1 MTTALEPVPFLIV
14 DDLPENLLALEALL
28 RREGL
33 VVLKAKSG
41 TEALEVLL
49 KHDVALALVDVQMP
63 GMDGFELAEL
73 MRGMERTRRVPII
86 FLTAGNADRQRRFR
100 GYEAGAVDFLH
111 KPIEPDVLRSKTD
124 VFFELYRQRQ
134 EVATQRDEL
143 RTAADEISRLLQES
157 RQYAAEL
164 KEADRRKDE
173 FLAMLAHELRNPLAP
188 VRNAVEI
195 LRLSG
200 PVSEAIESAR
210 EILSRQVAHM
220 ARLIDDLLDVA
231 RIARGK
237 VRLRT
242 ERCDLAELVRQT
254 SEDYRPTLVSIG
266 VTFKIDVPTKPMP
279 MMADPTRVAQVIGN
293 LLHNAGKFTPRGGF
307 VAVEVEEETAA
318 QEGTQEEGPVRMGVV
333 RVRDSGTGLDE
344 AVMAHL
350 FEPFSQADQPI
361 DRQNGGLGLGLA
373 LVKGLLELHGGSVSA
388 ESPGANQGSTFTMRI
403 PLLPVE
409 TKADASRSASGAK
422 GTADGLRILIV
433 EDNADAAK
441 SLQMLLKFLGHTVE
455 TAPDGTTGLEATRSF
470 QPTVVI
476 SDLGLPGA
484 LDGYA
489 LAQTIRA
496 DSDLRGVHLIAMSG
510 YGAEEDRQR
519 TKAAGFDQHLVKP
532 VDIGRLKDALSR
544 IGL

>member
-1 MTTALEPVPFLIV
+1 MSNTTLEPVHFLIV
-14 DDLPENLLALEALL
+14 DDLAENLLALEALL

-33 VVLKAKSG
+33 VVLKARSG
-41 TEALEVLL
+41 TEALEILL
-49 KHDVALALVDVQMP
+49 KHDIALAIVDVQMP

-111 KPIEPDVLRSKTD
+111 KPIEPDVLRSKTE
-124 VFFELYRQRQ
+124 VFFELFRQRQ
-134 EVATQRDEL
+134 EVALQRDEL
-143 RTAADEISRLLQES
+143 RVATDENARLLQES

-210 EILSRQVAHM
+210 EILARQVAHM

-254 SEDYRPTLVSIG
+254 SEDYRPTLTAIG
-266 VTFKIDVPTKPMP
+266 VGFKISVPKKPMP
-279 MMADPTRVAQVIGN
+279 LMADPTRVAQVIGN

-307 VAVEVEEETAA
+307 VSIEVEEAA
-318 QEGTQEEGPVRMGVV
+318 TERMGIVSV
-333 RVRDSGTGLDE
+333 SDTGTGLE
-344 AVMAHL
+344 PTVMAHL
-350 FEPFSQADQPI
+350 FEPFSQADQPL

-373 LVKGLLELHGGSVSA
+373 LVKGLLELHGGSIEAKSA
-388 ESPGANQGSTFTMRI
+388 GQNQGSTFTMRI
-403 PLLPVE
+403 PLLPA
-409 TKADASRSASGAK
+409 ADDVSDSVRASAAK
-422 GTADGLRILIV
+422 PNAGGLRILIV

-441 SLQMLLKFLGHTVE
+441 SLQMLLKFMGHEVE
-455 TAPDGTTGLEATRSF
+455 TAGDGSAGLAAAKLF
-470 QPTVVI
+470 HPNVVI

-489 LAQTIRA
+489 LARAIRA
-496 DSDLRGVHLIAMSG
+496 DAESASLHLIAMSG
-510 YGAEEDRQR
+510 YGADEDRKR
-519 TKAAGFDQHLVKP
+519 TKDAGFDQHLVKP
-532 VDIGRLKDALSR
+532 VDITRLKDALSR
-544 IGL
+544 IAL

>member
-1 MTTALEPVPFLIV
+1 MNATVLEPVHFLIV

-33 VVLKAKSG
+33 VVLKALSG
-41 TEALEVLL
+41 TEALETLL
-49 KHDVALALVDVQMP
+49 KQEVALAIIDVQMP

-86 FLTAGNADRQRRFR
+86 FLTAGSADRQRRFR

-124 VFFELYRQRQ
+124 VFFELFRQRQ
-134 EVATQRDEL
+134 EVSQQRDEL
-143 RTAADEISRLLQES
+143 RVATDENARLLQES

-200 PVSEAIESAR
+200 PVNEAIESAR
-210 EILSRQVAHM
+210 EILARQVAHM

-254 SEDYRPTLVSIG
+254 SEDYRPTFAAIG
-266 VTFKIDVPTKPMP
+266 VNFKVDVPRQPLPLT
-279 MMADPTRVAQVIGN
+279 ADPTRVAQVIGN

-307 VAVEVEEETAA
+307 VAVEVEEDREAR
-318 QEGTQEEGPVRMGVV
+318 VGVV
-333 RVRDSGTGLDE
+333 TVRDTGTGLE
-344 AVMAHL
+344 PAVMAHL
-350 FEPFSQADQPI
+350 FEPFSQADQPL

-373 LVKGLLELHGGSVSA
+373 LVKGLLELHGGSITA
-388 ESPGANQGSTFTMRI
+388 QSPGLDQGSTFTMRI
-403 PLLPVE
+403 PLMPADEATE
-409 TKADASRSASGAK
+409 TAAAKAPNTNSG
-422 GTADGLRILIV
+422 GLRILIV

-441 SLQMLLKFLGHTVE
+441 SLQMLLKYLGHLAE
-455 TAPDGTTGLEATRSF
+455 TAGDGTAGLKAANEF
-470 QPTVVI
+470 HPNVVI
-476 SDLGLPGA
+476 SDLGLPGE

-489 LAQTIRA
+489 LARAIRA
-496 DSDLRGVHLIAMSG
+496 DASLASLHLIAMSG
-510 YGAEEDRQR
+510 YGADEDRKR
-519 TKAAGFDQHLVKP
+519 TKDAGFDQHLVKP
-532 VDIGRLKDALSR
+532 VDIGRLKESLGR

>member
-1 MTTALEPVPFLIV
+1 MTSTTLEPVHFLIV

-28 RREGL
+28 RRDGL
-33 VVLKAKSG
+33 VVLKARSG
-41 TEALEVLL
+41 TEALEILL

-63 GMDGFELAEL
+63 AMDGFELAEL

-86 FLTAGNADRQRRFR
+86 FLTAGSADRSRRFR

-134 EVATQRDEL
+134 EVALQRDEL
-143 RTAADEISRLLQES
+143 RVASDEISRLLQES

-200 PVSEAIESAR
+200 PVNEAIESAR

-242 ERCDLAELVRQT
+242 EKCDLAELVRQT
-254 SEDYRPTLVSIG
+254 SEDYRPTLAAIG
-266 VTFKIDVPTKPMP
+266 VTFKIDVPTKPLP
-279 MMADPTRVAQVIGN
+279 LMADPTRVAQVIGN

-307 VAVEVEEETAA
+307 VTVEVEEEKSADA
-318 QEGTQEEGPVRMGVV
+318 GAGRVGVV
-333 RVRDSGTGLDE
+333 RVCDTGTGLDPS
-344 AVMAHL
+344 VMAHL

-361 DRQNGGLGLGLA
+361 DRQSGGLGLGLA

-388 ESPGANQGSTFTMRI
+388 QSPGLNQGSTFTMRI
-403 PLLPVE
+403 PLLPAE
-409 TKADASRSASGAK
+409 ENADAAK
-422 GTADGLRILIV
+422 NTAGVKSNAGGLRILIV
-433 EDNADAAK
+433 EDNSDAAK

-455 TAPDGTTGLEATRSF
+455 TAADGTLGLEAAHAF
-470 QPTVVI
+470 HPNVVI
-476 SDLGLPGA
+476 SDLGLPGK

-489 LAQTIRA
+489 LAQAVRA
-496 DSDLRGVHLIAMSG
+496 DAELRSMHLIAMSG

-519 TKAAGFDQHLVKP
+519 TKDAGFDQHLVKP
-532 VDIGRLKDALSR
+532 VDIGRLKESLSR
-544 IGL
+544 IAL

>member
-1 MTTALEPVPFLIV
+1 MTPTALEPVPFLIV

-28 RREGL
+28 RRDGL
-33 VVLKAKSG
+33 LVLKAKSG
-41 TEALEVLL
+41 TEALEILL
-49 KHDVALALVDVQMP
+49 KHDVALAIVDVQMP
-63 GMDGFELAEL
+63 AMDGFELAEL

-86 FLTAGNADRQRRFR
+86 FLTAGNADTQRRFR

-134 EVATQRDEL
+134 EVAVQRDEL

-157 RQYAAEL
+157 RQYASEL

-200 PVSEAIESAR
+200 PVNEAIESAR

-242 ERCDLAELVRQT
+242 ERCDLADLVRQT

-266 VTFKIDVPTKPMP
+266 VAFKIDVPTKPMP

-307 VAVEVEEETAA
+307 VAVEVEQQTPAA
-318 QEGTQEEGPVRMGVV
+318 EGAAPLGIV
-333 RVRDSGTGLDE
+333 RVRDSGTGLDPS
-344 AVMAHL
+344 VMAHL

-373 LVKGLLELHGGSVSA
+373 LVKGLLELHGGSIAA

-403 PLLPVE
+403 PLLPTE
-409 TKADASRSASGAK
+409 PEADASRSASGAK
-422 GTADGLRILIV
+422 SSGDGMRILIV

-455 TAPDGTTGLEATRSF
+455 TAPDGTLGLEATRSF
-470 QPTVVI
+470 QPNVVI
-476 SDLGLPGA
+476 SDLGLPGK

-489 LAQTIRA
+489 LAQAIRA
-496 DSDLRGVHLIAMSG
+496 DAELRTIHLIAMSG
-510 YGAEEDRQR
+510 YGADEDRQR
-519 TKAAGFDQHLVKP
+519 TKEAGFDQHLVKP

-544 IGL
+544 IALW

>member
-1 MTTALEPVPFLIV
+1 MTTTMLDPVHFLIV

-33 VVLKAKSG
+33 VVLQARSG
-41 TEALEVLL
+41 TEALELLL
-49 KHDVALALVDVQMP
+49 KYDVALAIVDVQMP
-63 GMDGFELAEL
+63 NMDGFELAEL

-86 FLTAGNADRQRRFR
+86 FLTAGSADRQRRFR
-100 GYEAGAVDFLH
+100 GYETGAVDFLH

-124 VFFELYRQRQ
+124 VFFELFRQRQ
-134 EVATQRDEL
+134 EVALQRDEL
-143 RTAADEISRLLQES
+143 RVATDENARLLQES

-200 PVSEAIESAR
+200 PVNDAIESAR
-210 EILSRQVAHM
+210 EILARQVAHM

-254 SEDYRPTLVSIG
+254 AEDYRPTLAAIG
-266 VTFKIDVPTKPMP
+266 VTFKVEVPTKPLP
-279 MMADPTRVAQVIGN
+279 LMADPTRVAQVIGN

-307 VAVEVEEETAA
+307 VAVGVEEDPKE
-318 QEGTQEEGPVRMGVV
+318 
-333 RVRDSGTGLDE
+333 RVGIVTVSDTGSGLE
-344 AVMAHL
+344 QAVMAHL
-350 FEPFSQADQPI
+350 FEPFSQADQPL

-373 LVKGLLELHGGSVSA
+373 LVKGLLELHGGSIEAASA
-388 ESPGANQGSTFTMRI
+388 GLNQGSTFTMRI
-403 PLLPVE
+403 PLLPAE
-409 TKADASRSASGAK
+409 HPDDATQTKPVKSNPA
-422 GTADGLRILIV
+422 GLRILIV

-441 SLQMLLKFLGHTVE
+441 SLQMLLKYLGHEAE
-455 TAPDGTTGLEATRSF
+455 TAADGAAGMNALRTF
-470 QPTVVI
+470 QPNVVI

-484 LDGYA
+484 LNGYA
-489 LAQTIRA
+489 LAKAIRA
-496 DSDLRGVHLIAMSG
+496 DEESASMHLIAMSG
-510 YGAEEDRQR
+510 YGADEDRRR
-519 TKAAGFDQHLVKP
+519 TKDAGFDQHLVKP
-532 VDIGRLKDALSR
+532 VDIGRLKEALGR
-544 IGL
+544 ISL